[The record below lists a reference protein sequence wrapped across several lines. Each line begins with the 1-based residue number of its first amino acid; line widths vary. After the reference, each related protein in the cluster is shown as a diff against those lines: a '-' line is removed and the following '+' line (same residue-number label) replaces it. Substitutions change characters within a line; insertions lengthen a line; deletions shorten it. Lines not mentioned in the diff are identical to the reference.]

1 MTVRPVHYFVVVV
14 IVNSDGTLQ
23 VAHDWLQNHTVHL
36 QLSDV
41 MSVRKQQ
48 PGLLTY
54 QSIKVTNESC
64 RIFFF
69 LRQQHTET
77 NAAES
82 RCRVQCKLITYQ
94 HLYRYVVHRGVFL
107 GSIQE
112 CIHICMIPS
121 HWHISGSRLV
131 ATDHTRWCLRRQ
143 YRHSIGSHANT
154 RIVCSFYRWECTF
167 AYNRHYCTCMR
178 YLKQKID
185 IYEITS
191 PIYVQRYRRHKFNN
205 SLFQ

>member
-1 MTVRPVHYFVVVV
+1 MALCKSLTTGCRIIPSTSSFLMSCRFA
-14 IVNSDGTLQ
+14 NSSQ
-23 VAHDWLQNHTVHL
+23 AF
-36 QLSDV
+36 S
-41 MSVRKQQ
+41 
-48 PGLLTY
+48 P
-54 QSIKVTNESC
+54 IKVTNGSC
-64 RIFFF
+64 RIFF
-69 LRQQHTET
+69 LRQQHTKT

-82 RCRVQCKLITYQ
+82 RCRVQCKLFTYQ

-191 PIYVQRYRRHKFNN
+191 LIYVQRYRKHKIQQFFISITKVFVLISIFFSS
-205 SLFQ
+205 SLHY

>member
-1 MTVRPVHYFVVVV
+1 MALCKSLTTGCRIIPSTSSFLMSCRFA
-14 IVNSDGTLQ
+14 NSSQ
-23 VAHDWLQNHTVHL
+23 AF
-36 QLSDV
+36 S
-41 MSVRKQQ
+41 
-48 PGLLTY
+48 P
-54 QSIKVTNESC
+54 IKVTNGSC
-64 RIFFF
+64 RIFF
-69 LRQQHTET
+69 LRQQHTKT

-82 RCRVQCKLITYQ
+82 RCRVQCKLFTYQ

-178 YLKQKID
+178 YLKQKKRHLWNYLTD
-185 IYEITS
+185 ICAK
-191 PIYVQRYRRHKFNN
+191 VQKT
-205 SLFQ
+205 

>member
-1 MTVRPVHYFVVVV
+1 MALCKSLTTGCRIIPSTSSFLMSCRFA
-14 IVNSDGTLQ
+14 NSSQ
-23 VAHDWLQNHTVHL
+23 AF
-36 QLSDV
+36 S
-41 MSVRKQQ
+41 
-48 PGLLTY
+48 P
-54 QSIKVTNESC
+54 IKVTNESC
-64 RIFFF
+64 RIFF
-69 LRQQHTET
+69 LRPMQQNLDVEY
-77 NAAES
+77 N
-82 RCRVQCKLITYQ
+82 VKLFTYQ

-191 PIYVQRYRRHKFNN
+191 PIYVQRYRRHKIQQFFISITKVFVLISIFFSS
-205 SLFQ
+205 SLHY